1 MRPPKYRELV
11 REDHAPPRTE
21 RSTAPDGWA
30 KPFEHATAPMNAAMR
45 AAQPWVQAAEA
56 VVDWYSAMFRLALGL
71 GRVNSGRERGSSVT
85 AAPAPVEQA
94 EAASTIG
101 PPQSPPRIEQ
111 AEASPDGRQSP
122 VAPAVRLRPKR
133 KSPSMAKSRSRS
145 SKASRVRRSRR
156 AA

>member
-1 MRPPKYRELV
+1 MRPPKYHELV
-11 REDHAPPRTE
+11 REDQAPPPTE

-30 KPFEHATAPMNAAMR
+30 KPFQHATAPMNASMR

-56 VVDWYSAMFRLALGL
+56 VVDWYGAMFRLALGL
-71 GRVNSGRERGSSVT
+71 GRVNSGRERGNSP
-85 AAPAPVEQA
+85 AAPIEQA
-94 EAASTIG
+94 EAASTTV
-101 PPQSPPRIEQ
+101 PAQSPPRIEQ

-145 SKASRVRRSRR
+145 SKAKASGVRRSRR